1 MLSVVLR
8 PRSATGYD
16 VALYPRQVE
25 TADVRLFAASS
36 AWGAYDVRLRPR
48 LPDAPLSPIAP
59 TFPAQFSG
67 LRAYYG
73 GSVRDLC
80 LVAVADAPSGMGGVM
95 RISKGGTNYAIYLVE
110 TSDINASPIR
120 VRTSAGTKAI
130 RAKT

>member
-1 MLSVVLR
+1 MLAVVLR

-16 VALYPRQVE
+16 VQLYPRSAG
-25 TADVRLFAASS
+25 TNDIRLFPASP
-36 AWGAYDVRLRPR
+36 AWGPYDVRLRPR
-48 LPDAPLSPIAP
+48 LPDAPLTPSAP
-59 TFPAQFSG
+59 TFPTQFAG

-95 RISKGGTNYAIYLVE
+95 RVRKGGTTLAIYLVE
-110 TSDINASPIR
+110 TSDTNASPIR

-130 RAKT
+130 RIKT

>member
-16 VALYPRQVE
+16 VAMYPGQVE
-25 TADVRLFAASS
+25 ANDVRLFAASS
-36 AWGAYDVRLRPR
+36 AWGPYDVRLRPR
-48 LPDAPLSPIAP
+48 LPDAPLSPTAP

-110 TSDINASPIR
+110 TSDSNASPIR
-120 VRTSAGTKAI
+120 IRTSAGTKAI
-130 RAKT
+130 RIKT

>member
-8 PRSATGYD
+8 ARSATGYD
-16 VALYPRQVE
+16 VALYPRSAG
-25 TADVRLFAASS
+25 TNDVCLFPASS
-36 AWGAYDVRLRPR
+36 AWGPYDVRLRPR
-48 LPDAPLSPIAP
+48 LPDAPLSPTVS

-67 LRAYYG
+67 LRAYYQG
-73 GSVRDLC
+73 AVRDLC
-80 LVAVADAPSGMGGVM
+80 LVAVADAPSGMGGVP
-95 RISKGGTNYAIYLVE
+95 RVRKGGTDYAVYLVE

>member
-16 VALYPRQVE
+16 VALYPGQVE
-25 TADVRLFAASS
+25 TNDVRLFAASS
-36 AWGAYDVRLRPR
+36 AWRSYDVRLRPR
-48 LPDAPLSPIAP
+48 LPDAPLSPTAP
-59 TFPAQFSG
+59 AFPTQFAG

-73 GSVRDLC
+73 GAVRDLC

-95 RISKGGTNYAIYLVE
+95 RVSKGGTSYAIYLVE
-110 TSDINASPIR
+110 TSDTNASPIR

-130 RAKT
+130 RIKT